1 MSLMYAKFKSFL
13 NCLEQESMSIYNNDM
28 LNLGFT

>member
-13 NCLEQESMSIYNNDM
+13 NFLEQESMSIYNNDM